1 MTDSHAWF
9 SRMRFGLF
17 VHFGLYSTLARHEW
31 VMTTERTSPEE
42 YEKNA
47 AYFDPDRFDAADIAR
62 SARQAGM
69 RYAVLT
75 TKHHE
80 GFAMFDTALSD
91 YNSMATCGR
100 DFVAEFVQACRA
112 EGLRVGLYHSLID
125 WHHPDFTIDQHHPLR
140 DRADVAQLNAG
151 RDMARYRA
159 YLHGQVREL
168 LTNYGQIDYLFFDF
182 TYPDPMDGK
191 PGKGPQDWDSAGLLA
206 MVRELQPGI
215 VVNDRLGIPGD
226 LVTPEQ
232 YQPDAPMQ
240 RDGAEV
246 LWEACQTLNGSWG
259 YDRDNLDF
267 KSPDLLVRMLVDTVS
282 KNGNM
287 LLNIGPDRRGAIT
300 PVDRSSLAALGEWMQ
315 LHEGSVIGAGA
326 AGIPAPSGT
335 VFTRR
340 ADRLYLHLLHWPF
353 GHVHLPDMAGK
364 VGFARFL
371 HDGSQVR
378 CSEIDPEQ
386 QAMNTIPGGQPPG
399 TLTLN
404 LPTAQPPVAV
414 PVIELFLTT
423 DGMAGIAED
432 RTEDIA
438 ADGMERATED

>member
-1 MTDSHAWF
+1 
-9 SRMRFGLF
+9 
-17 VHFGLYSTLARHEW
+17 
-31 VMTTERTSPEE
+31 
-42 YEKNA
+42 
-47 AYFDPDRFDAADIAR
+47 FDPDRFDAADIAR

-80 GFAMFDTALSD
+80 GFAMFDTSLSD
-91 YNSMATCGR
+91 YNSVATCGR

-125 WHHPDFTIDQHHPLR
+125 WHHPDFTIDQNHPLR
-140 DRADVAQLNAG
+140 DRPDVAQLNAG

-168 LTNYGQIDYLFFDF
+168 LTHYGQIDYLFFDF

-191 PGKGPQDWDSAGLLA
+191 PGKGPEDWDSAGLLA

-267 KSPDLLVRMLVDTVS
+267 KSPDLLIRMLVDTVS

-287 LLNIGPDRRGAIT
+287 LLNIGPDGRGAIT
-300 PVDRSSLAALGEWMQ
+300 PVDRRSLAALGDWM
-315 LHEGSVIGAGA
+315 
-326 AGIPAPSGT
+326 
-335 VFTRR
+335 
-340 ADRLYLHLLHWPF
+340 YLHLLHWPF

-364 VGFARFL
+364 VNFARFL
-371 HDGSQVR
+371 HDGSEVR
-378 CSEIDPEQ
+378 RSEIDPDQ

-414 PVIELFLTT
+414 PVIELFLT
-423 DGMAGIAED
+423 E
-432 RTEDIA
+432 E
-438 ADGMERATED
+438 